1 MNYCQPTRIIN
12 QSLCIWLIALATFVV
27 SSCSSRSIDVSTN
40 NINSGWDGV
49 QHAEL
54 KKQFKAFVGGW
65 EGMSYDNFL
74 DTIAQAV
81 TKQAARRTSKKNDGK
96 VVYYI
101 PMKYLLSTEE
111 KITEGKKKGPFYSVV
126 FQGAYSRVSGK
137 LKNIYDCFLLPD
149 EPTRSKDANL
159 FIVACFLKFTE
170 EVDKTLKQIN
180 IDNDAL
186 LQQLTQL
193 LQDFQSKI
201 AEVYSKSDLYKNKNK
216 YTEAMGMVIKPFDEN
231 NKPKLTF
238 EKNQQAT
245 YAMNARCMLTKP
257 LAAFLYEQC
266 KGIKTEMGKLE
277 GALKEAAQKASEMEE
292 PA

>member
-1 MNYCQPTRIIN
+1 MT
-12 QSLCIWLIALATFVV
+12 
-27 SSCSSRSIDVSTN
+27 
-40 NINSGWDGV
+40 
-49 QHAEL
+49 
-54 KKQFKAFVGGW
+54 
-65 EGMSYDNFL
+65 YDNFL

-81 TKQAARRTSKKNDGK
+81 IKQAARRTSKKNDGK

-101 PMKYLLSTEE
+101 PMKYLPSAEE
-111 KITEGKKKGPFYSVV
+111 KVTDGKKKGPFYSVV
-126 FQGAYSRVSGK
+126 FQGEYSKVSGK
-137 LKNIYDCFLLPD
+137 LKTIYDCFLLPD
-149 EPTRSKDANL
+149 EPSRSKDANL

-170 EVDKTLKQIN
+170 EVDKTLKQTD
-180 IDNDAL
+180 IDNGAL

-193 LQDFQSKI
+193 LQDFQNKI

-245 YAMNARCMLTKP
+245 YAMNARCMISQS
-257 LAAFLYEQC
+257 LAGFLYGQC
-266 KGIKTEMGKLE
+266 KEIKTEMGKLE
-277 GALKEAAQKASEMEE
+277 RALKEAAQKASEIEE